1 MVNVIRRQMTKVCFQ
16 NRYFGLAME
25 SRQTVAHG
33 ETVGYLKTGR
43 PKLRQE
49 RQKRRFRP
57 PLRGLNYFCQFT
69 HGFTVGYCR
78 TLLRS

>member
-33 ETVGYLKTGR
+33 
-43 PKLRQE
+43 
-49 RQKRRFRP
+49 
-57 PLRGLNYFCQFT
+57 FT
-69 HGFTVGYCR
+69 LVITHIFLV
-78 TLLRS
+78 LE